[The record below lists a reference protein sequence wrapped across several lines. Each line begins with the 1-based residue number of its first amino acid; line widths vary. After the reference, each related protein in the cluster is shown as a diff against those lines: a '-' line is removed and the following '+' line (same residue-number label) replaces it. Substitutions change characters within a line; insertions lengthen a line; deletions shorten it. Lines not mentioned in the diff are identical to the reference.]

1 MNYTKSLTIQVLLV
15 MFLLSNFA
23 CSTFVKNETITRQS
37 EFDYET
43 ILTDSSPVKFN
54 NNIAVSLINNSE
66 IAITEINFPVL
77 GSNDISKIDI
87 TSLRPETNTIPNINS
102 DQIYQIIR
110 ISIDRNI
117 DKPQIPWVNIKFGIS
132 SNWLN
137 ENGFSQND
145 IHIFQNNQTWN
156 IFKVTTTEKPSK
168 EIIAEVTLPSLSTFA
183 VLPIKNPVFF
193 FSFDAISLIF
203 LTLSVASGQ

>member
-1 MNYTKSLTIQVLLV
+1 M

-23 CSTFVKNETITRQS
+23 CSTFVKNETITPKS

-87 TSLRPETNTIPNINS
+87 TSLRPETNTIPDINS
-102 DQIYQIIR
+102 DQIYQMIG

-117 DKPQIPWVNIKFGIS
+117 DKTQIPWLTIKFGIS

-137 ENGFSQND
+137 ENGFSQNN

-156 IFKVTTTEKPSK
+156 IFKITTTEKPLK
-168 EIIAEVTLPSLSTFA
+168 EIIP
-183 VLPIKNPVFF
+183 
-193 FSFDAISLIF
+193 FSS
-203 LTLSVASGQ
+203 

>member
-1 MNYTKSLTIQVLLV
+1 

-23 CSTFVKNETITRQS
+23 CSTFVKNETITPKS

-87 TSLRPETNTIPNINS
+87 TSLRPETNTIPDINS
-102 DQIYQIIR
+102 DQIYQMIG

-117 DKPQIPWVNIKFGIS
+117 DKTQIPWLTIKFGIS
-132 SNWLN
+132 SNWL
-137 ENGFSQND
+137 
-145 IHIFQNNQTWN
+145 
-156 IFKVTTTEKPSK
+156 
-168 EIIAEVTLPSLSTFA
+168 
-183 VLPIKNPVFF
+183 
-193 FSFDAISLIF
+193 
-203 LTLSVASGQ
+203 